1 MLEKLLEKLGLSEKD
16 ARVYLATLE
25 LGQATVQEI
34 SKKAKVVRPTTYVIL
49 EKLMSTG
56 LVSTIIEGKKTK
68 FVAENPQELANLLE
82 KQRHQIE
89 IRRKELDESMNQ
101 LQAIYNAS
109 GDKPIVRYFE
119 GADGLVALDKYG
131 HDKYQETDGELLSIS
146 PHDILERD
154 FGDRRKEA
162 VKQRVESN
170 IKSRVIYVNDK
181 GPIDPETNLKEKR
194 TAIYLSRKDLPI
206 DTTLAIYSW
215 GVKIFYLNLE
225 KPYGILIEDSK
236 VAANMKHFFELAWLG
251 AQSLKK

>member
-1 MLEKLLEKLGLSEKD
+1 MLEKLLVKLGLSEKD

-25 LGQATVQEI
+25 LGQATTQEI
-34 SKKAKVVRPTTYVIL
+34 SKKSNVVRPTTYLIL
-49 EKLMSTG
+49 EKLMKTG
-56 LVSTIIEGKKTK
+56 LVSTVVEGKKTK

-82 KQRHQIE
+82 NQKHQIE

-131 HDKYQETDGELLSIS
+131 HDKYQVQNGEMLSIS

-162 VKQRVESN
+162 VRQRVASN
-170 IKSRVIYVNDK
+170 IKSRVIYVNDN
-181 GPIDPETNLKEKR
+181 GPMDEQINLEEKR

-206 DTTLAIYSW
+206 DTTFAIYSW

-225 KPYGILIEDSK
+225 KPYGILIEDPK
-236 VAANMKHFFELAWLG
+236 VAINMKHFFELAWLG
-251 AQSLKK
+251 AQSLIK